1 MVQCQCLTKCNQQ
14 CKNPAKSGSNFCT
27 IHKTCNQSV
36 DTSVKVSEKSHTQ
49 TDAIILLH
57 ISGTYPTEETQAKV
71 YLCDHNKVNRKVR
84 AILIDLYQEFIDY
97 IDVDKGLQ
105 PLSEEYQKILH
116 ALLKSKEIDL
126 TEELPYNPII
136 ESQIAPSAGYDP
148 AYDSDTGLY
157 KKFNQSDD
165 FVALDYHTPYDMH
178 YYIDI
183 QENITDEIDITVHE
197 H

>member
-27 IHKTCNQSV
+27 IHKTCNQ
-36 DTSVKVSEKSHTQ
+36 VSEKSHTQ
-49 TDAIILLH
+49 TDAIILLN
-57 ISGTYPTEETQAKV
+57 ISGTDPTKETQAKV

-84 AILIDLYQEFIDY
+84 AILIDLYQDFIEY
-97 IDVDKGLQ
+97 IDESADQQ

-116 ALLKSKEIDL
+116 TLLKSKEIDL

-136 ESQIAPSAGYDP
+136 ESQIAPSAGYGP
-148 AYDSDTGLY
+148 AYDPSTGLY

-165 FVALDYHTPYDMH
+165 FVALDYHTSYDRH
-178 YYIDI
+178 YYIDV